1 MNRMWYANLG
11 IISIGEHSGGP
22 EDGGLGDMKIDL
34 WKLLLRHCKSTYCPS
49 VAHYALLLLVG
60 GEFQEFAGESFRT
73 TRRNKKDR
81 TIELHIV
88 IPEDVWRKRARN
100 ELRDYLAKVVRQG
113 IEHCVLRLLS
123 DNEVVDQRSLF
134 RDVDEAMGKF
144 LKIDYEDMTE

>member
-1 MNRMWYANLG
+1 MWYDNLG
-11 IISIGEHSGGP
+11 VISIGEHSGGP

-34 WKLLLRHCKSTYCPS
+34 WKLFLRHCKSTYCPA

-60 GEFQEFAGESFRT
+60 GDFQEFGPESSGAA
-73 TRRNKKDR
+73 RRNKKDS

-113 IEHCVLRLLS
+113 IEHCVFRLLS
-123 DNEVVDQRSLF
+123 DKEVVDQTSLF
-134 RDVDEAMGKF
+134 RDIDEAIGKF
-144 LKIDYEDMTE
+144 LNIDYGDMTE